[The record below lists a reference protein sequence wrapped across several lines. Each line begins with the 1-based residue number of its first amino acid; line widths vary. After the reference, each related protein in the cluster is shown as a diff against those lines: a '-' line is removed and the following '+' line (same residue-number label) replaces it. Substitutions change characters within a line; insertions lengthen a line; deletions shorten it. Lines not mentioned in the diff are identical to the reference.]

1 MNWSPYI
8 AIADALAALLPQ
20 TEAVLHDIAE
30 NRILHIA
37 GAFSRR
43 RAGDPS
49 LTDIADLQPF
59 DQRIIGPYEKINV
72 DGRRLKSI
80 SVVIPAE
87 GGRPVGL
94 LCINMD
100 ISAFDLARTALERL
114 IALPAA
120 AHAEAA
126 HLFPSDWREGINA
139 EIGDFLAG
147 RGLALA
153 ALTVAEQ
160 VELVTRL
167 DRQGFF
173 AIRKAADHIAAA
185 LGVSRATLYKRLTAA
200 RPSQNGN
207 PP

>member
-1 MNWSPYI
+1 MNWKPYI

-30 NRILHIA
+30 DRILHIA

-59 DQRIIGPYEKINV
+59 DQGIIGPYEKINI

-80 SVVIPAE
+80 SVVIP
-87 GGRPVGL
+87 GDDGRAAGL
-94 LCINMD
+94 LCVNMD
-100 ISAFDLARTALERL
+100 ISAFDLARAALERL

-120 AHAEAA
+120 PRAGAER
-126 HLFPSDWREGINA
+126 LFPSDWREKINA
-139 EIGDFLAG
+139 EIGDFLTEGGLTLAG
-147 RGLALA
+147 
-153 ALTVAEQ
+153 LTVAEQ
-160 VELVTRL
+160 TELVARL
-167 DRQGFF
+167 DGQGFF
-173 AIRKAADHIAAA
+173 ALRKAADHIAAA

-200 RPSQNGN
+200 RPSPTGST
-207 PP
+207 P